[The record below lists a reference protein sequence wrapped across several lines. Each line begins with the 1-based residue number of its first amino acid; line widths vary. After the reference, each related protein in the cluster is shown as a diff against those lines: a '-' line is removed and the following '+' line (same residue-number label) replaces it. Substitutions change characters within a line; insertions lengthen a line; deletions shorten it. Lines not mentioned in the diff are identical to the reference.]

1 MDKELLKAKTAKRD
15 RCHNKNAYP
24 GTGRL
29 GDPPGVICFEGELHK
44 HASGVLGNF
53 RFHLQN

>member
-1 MDKELLKAKTAKRD
+1 MPQQKCIPQD
-15 RCHNKNAYP
+15 
-24 GTGRL
+24 GVS
-29 GDPPGVICFEGELHK
+29 GDTPSVICFEGELHK